1 MSWGSGDLLRDFLPG
16 ALIGGLLVLLLWQAM
31 KPVQT
36 FTIYDGA
43 KVDSLMELNEKRADT
58 VAMLLD
64 TIALYKY
71 KDSIIQYRYEKHK
84 DEARQRVDSIT
95 YWGNNDVRAWL
106 CSRYGLCD
114 TAKSDDRNHKRR

>member
-1 MSWGSGDLLRDFLPG
+1 MSWGGGDVFRDFLPG
-16 ALIGGLLVLLLWQAM
+16 ALIGGLLVFWLWQAM
-31 KPVQT
+31 KPVET
-36 FTIYDGA
+36 FYIYDGA

-84 DEARQRVDSIT
+84 QESRQRVDSIT
-95 YWGNNDVRAWL
+95 YWTDADVRDWL
-106 CSRYGLCD
+106 CTRYGLCD
-114 TAKSDDRNHKRR
+114 TAKGNDRNH